1 MTEYP
6 PASGMDT
13 RRPHSAR
20 VWNYW
25 LGGKDNF
32 EVDRQIGDQV
42 ARVFPGIVKVAR
54 NQRLFLGRA
63 VSHLAGEVGIRQFL
77 DIGTGLPTA
86 DNTHEVA
93 QRLAPAA
100 HVLYV
105 DNDPLVLSHAQALL
119 TSTPEGATHYIEA
132 DVHDPARILD
142 EAAGLLDFTRPIAL
156 MLLGIM
162 GHVADDGEA
171 PAIVRRLVGALAP
184 GSYLVLTDGLNTDP
198 AGAKSMEQYNA
209 SGAIPYTLRDPEQIA
224 AFFAGLELLE
234 PGLVPLNQWRPD
246 LGGMFGDVREE
257 LPSLCGV
264 GRKP

>member
-6 PASGMDT
+6 VASGMDA

-54 NQRLFLGRA
+54 DQRLFLGRA
-63 VSHLAGEVGIRQFL
+63 VRHLAGEVGIRQFL
-77 DIGTGLPTA
+77 DVGTGLPTA

-93 QRLAPAA
+93 QRVAPSARI
-100 HVLYV
+100 VYI
-105 DNDPLVLSHAQALL
+105 DNDPLVLSYAQALL
-119 TSTPEGATHYIEA
+119 TSTAEGATRYIET

-142 EAAGLLDFTRPIAL
+142 EAAGLLDFNQPIAL
-156 MLLGIM
+156 MMLGIM
-162 GHVADDGEA
+162 GHVAADGEA
-171 PAIVRRLVGALAP
+171 LEIVHRLVGALAA

-198 AGAKSMEQYNA
+198 AGAASMEQYNA
-209 SGAIPYTLRDPEQIA
+209 SGAIPYTLRSPEQIA
-224 AFFAGLELLE
+224 AFFDGLELLE
-234 PGLVPLNQWRPD
+234 PGLVPLNQWRPGIASVS
-246 LGGMFGDVREE
+246 GGVREE

-264 GRKP
+264 AAKR